1 MTPGITHTASAS
13 GIWGPRPST
22 APWPSVSSGRSICCK
37 ARATTSTPSDT
48 PDGGTTY
55 REDGELVEYPEGR
68 YSTELY
74 TDRLIEFI
82 DSHDDDRPFFAF
94 AAYTSPHWPLQVPP
108 EDLDLYRG
116 RYEDGYD
123 RLRERRFESLKGA
136 GIIPPASTLPPRND
150 AITPWDDLAPEMQR
164 RESRKMELY
173 AAMVDNLD
181 RHVGQLIDHLKAT
194 DRYDD
199 TVIVFMGD
207 NGAAGEDFYNG
218 THPQYVVYVRANYDN
233 TYENMGDPTS
243 FVSYGP
249 QWAEAGS
256 APFSRRKGYTRE
268 GGMVA
273 PMIAAG
279 PGVAARGA
287 INDAYV
293 TVMDFAPS
301 FLELA
306 DATYPADG
314 SVRPMLGASMVPL
327 LTGAAEEVHD
337 DTYVTTLS
345 HRGRAFVRQGRWKIV
360 NLEGPFDEADF
371 ELFDL
376 ERDPGETTDLAD
388 SERERFA
395 EMMELWRTQ
404 REALGILLPGDL

>member
-1 MTPGITHTASAS
+1 M
-13 GIWGPRPST
+13 
-22 APWPSVSSGRSICCK
+22 
-37 ARATTSTPSDT
+37 
-48 PDGGTTY
+48 
-55 REDGELVEYPEGR
+55 
-68 YSTELY
+68 
-74 TDRLIEFI
+74 
-82 DSHDDDRPFFAF
+82 
-94 AAYTSPHWPLQVPP
+94 
-108 EDLDLYRG
+108 
-116 RYEDGYD
+116 
-123 RLRERRFESLKGA
+123 
-136 GIIPPASTLPPRND
+136 
-150 AITPWDDLAPEMQR
+150 
-164 RESRKMELY
+164 
-173 AAMVDNLD
+173 
-181 RHVGQLIDHLKAT
+181 
-194 DRYDD
+194 
-199 TVIVFMGD
+199 
-207 NGAAGEDFYNG
+207 
-218 THPQYVVYVRANYDN
+218 YVRANYDN

>member
-1 MTPGITHTASAS
+1 MNKTDLCVWPAVVLILVGGPGRIAEGQEGDTRPNVLLIVADDLGYGDLGVYGSDIRTPHIDGLAAEGILFTQFHAAPMCAPTRAMLLSGNKNHVAGMGRQNAS
-13 GIWGPRPST
+13 GLLTQLPGYETHLSDRIAPLPRLMRDAGYHT
-22 APWPSVSSGRSICCK
+22 YSVGKWHLGTETEHSPLAVGFERSFHLLQG
-37 ARATTSTPSDT
+37 AGNHFNAVGYS
-48 PDGGTTY
+48 DGGTTY

-181 RHVGQLIDHLKAT
+181 RHVGRLIDHLKAT

-218 THPQYVVYVRANYDN
+218 THPQ
-233 TYENMGDPTS
+233 
-243 FVSYGP
+243 
-249 QWAEAGS
+249 
-256 APFSRRKGYTRE
+256 
-268 GGMVA
+268 
-273 PMIAAG
+273 
-279 PGVAARGA
+279 
-287 INDAYV
+287 
-293 TVMDFAPS
+293 
-301 FLELA
+301 
-306 DATYPADG
+306 
-314 SVRPMLGASMVPL
+314 
-327 LTGAAEEVHD
+327 
-337 DTYVTTLS
+337 
-345 HRGRAFVRQGRWKIV
+345 
-360 NLEGPFDEADF
+360 
-371 ELFDL
+371 
-376 ERDPGETTDLAD
+376 
-388 SERERFA
+388 
-395 EMMELWRTQ
+395 
-404 REALGILLPGDL
+404 

>member
-1 MTPGITHTASAS
+1 
-13 GIWGPRPST
+13 
-22 APWPSVSSGRSICCK
+22 
-37 ARATTSTPSDT
+37 
-48 PDGGTTY
+48 
-55 REDGELVEYPEGR
+55 
-68 YSTELY
+68 
-74 TDRLIEFI
+74 
-82 DSHDDDRPFFAF
+82 
-94 AAYTSPHWPLQVPP
+94 
-108 EDLDLYRG
+108 
-116 RYEDGYD
+116 
-123 RLRERRFESLKGA
+123 
-136 GIIPPASTLPPRND
+136 
-150 AITPWDDLAPEMQR
+150 
-164 RESRKMELY
+164 
-173 AAMVDNLD
+173 
-181 RHVGQLIDHLKAT
+181 
-194 DRYDD
+194 
-199 TVIVFMGD
+199 
-207 NGAAGEDFYNG
+207 
-218 THPQYVVYVRANYDN
+218 
-233 TYENMGDPTS
+233 MGDPTS

-314 SVRPMLGASMVPL
+314 SVRPMLGASVVPL